1 MGAERLRVEEE
12 LAAKQREEEE
22 LKRQIAEEAERKAE
36 LERQEAEE
44 AKRRADE
51 EARRNQEAAE
61 AAERELKEAAEK
73 AEQERAQKERAQKVQ
88 DWLKSNKFAGP
99 NDKKSAN
106 CACASTYPIHEA
118 ATQGH
123 VDIVRGLLEAKA
135 NANQTNNKKL
145 TALQLAELKNHAEV
159 VALLLGHRS
168 A

>member
-51 EARRNQEAAE
+51 EARKNQEAAE

-73 AEQERAQKERAQKVQ
+73 AERERAQKVQ
-88 DWLKSNKFAGP
+88 DWLKSNKFASP

-118 ATQGH
+118 AGH
-123 VDIVRGLLEAKA
+123 GEVDIVRGLLEAKA
-135 NANQTNNKKL
+135 DATQKNNKKL

-159 VALLLGHRS
+159 DWIG
-168 A
+168 

>member
-12 LAAKQREEEE
+12 MAAKQREEEE
-22 LKRQIAEEAERKAE
+22 LRRQIAEEAERKAE

-73 AEQERAQKERAQKVQ
+73 AEKDRAQKVQ
-88 DWLKSNKFAGP
+88 DWLKSNKFSGP
-99 NDKKSAN
+99 NDKKSGN
-106 CACASTYPIHEA
+106 CACATTYPIHEA
-118 ATQGH
+118 AVHGQ

-135 NANQTNNKKL
+135 DATQTNNKKL
-145 TALQLAELKNHAEV
+145 SALQLAELKKHAEV
-159 VALLLGHRS
+159 VALLQALG
-168 A
+168 